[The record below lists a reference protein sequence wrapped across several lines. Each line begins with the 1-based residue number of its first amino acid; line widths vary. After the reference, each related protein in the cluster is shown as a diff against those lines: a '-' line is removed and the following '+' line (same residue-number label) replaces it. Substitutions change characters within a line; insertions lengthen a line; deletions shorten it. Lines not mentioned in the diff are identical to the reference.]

1 MRHPCASVH
10 HSDVAASVAVAQAG
24 ARPRGPVRWLLFPA
38 LPGPAPQ
45 NSFPG
50 TLTLGFFDFP
60 GVLWGLSCSMDHA
73 VLEARAPE
81 QLI

>member
-10 HSDVAASVAVAQAG
+10 HSDVAASVAVAHAG
-24 ARPRGPVRWLLFPA
+24 ARPPGPVRWLLFPA
-38 LPGPAPQ
+38 LPGPAQQ
-45 NSFPG
+45 NYFPG
-50 TLTLGFFDFP
+50 TPDSSIFS